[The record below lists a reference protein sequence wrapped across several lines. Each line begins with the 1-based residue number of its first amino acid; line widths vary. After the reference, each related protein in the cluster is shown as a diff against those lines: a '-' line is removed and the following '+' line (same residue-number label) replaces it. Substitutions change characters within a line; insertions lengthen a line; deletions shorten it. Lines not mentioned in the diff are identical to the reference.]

1 MNVILSMRGKNLI
14 QKIFFFYYDG
24 FANMTVGKKLWI
36 IIFLKLLIIFAVLKL
51 FFFPDFLQT
60 KFSDDTQRSNYVID
74 QLTQTKNPDN
84 D

>member
-1 MNVILSMRGKNLI
+1 MRGKNLI

-24 FANMTVGKKLWI
+24 FASMTVGKKLWI
-36 IIFLKLLIIFAVLKL
+36 IFFLKLLIIFAVLKL

-60 KFSDDTQRSNYVID
+60 KFSDDAQRSNYVID